1 MIPTSLVAELLYCY
15 EWKKINLFS
24 KLSLKQLQNQ
34 LLIISVGRFIS
45 PIEYSSYYFISA
57 NTKYLIQILKR
68 FLPLVKTLLDITTR
82 NTHCNI
88 TFLHRLID
96 NYYLSSI
103 KKFAINKK
111 YLFLINLLTFSEF
124 IYTSKKTEH

>member
-1 MIPTSLVAELLYCY
+1 MPHTNTETNFCPLLKHFC
-15 EWKKINLFS
+15 I
-24 KLSLKQLQNQ
+24 LQQ
-34 LLIISVGRFIS
+34 
-45 PIEYSSYYFISA
+45 E
-57 NTKYLIQILKR
+57 
-68 FLPLVKTLLDITTR
+68 

-96 NYYLSSI
+96 NYYLSSV

-111 YLFLINLLTFSEF
+111 YLFLISLLTYSEF